1 MSTITDETR
10 TYLGGQGTRD
20 QQQLFQDTTARLE
33 DIYREQWPDDGADL
47 AGMTTAAREGA
58 AQYALGDAT
67 LHDLGVAVRRAQ
79 QAYADALDTLQGAM
93 VAAHIQ
99 GLSERAIADQAG
111 VARET
116 VRKRLGR

>member
-10 TYLGGQGTRD
+10 TYLGGHGARD
-20 QQQLFQDTTARLE
+20 QQQLFQDAAQRIS
-33 DIYREQWPDDGADL
+33 DMYREQYPDGGEDE
-47 AGMTTAAREGA
+47 AGMTGDAVSGA

-67 LHDLGVAVRRAQ
+67 LDSLGGEVRRAQ
-79 QAYADALDTLQGAM
+79 QAYAQALDTLQGAM